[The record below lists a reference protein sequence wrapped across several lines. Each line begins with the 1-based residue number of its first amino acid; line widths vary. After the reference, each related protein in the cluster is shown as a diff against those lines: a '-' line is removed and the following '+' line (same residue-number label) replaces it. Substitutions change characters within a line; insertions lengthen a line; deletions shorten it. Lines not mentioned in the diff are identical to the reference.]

1 MTSTRPAKAALILAL
16 ALVVVACDR
25 ANGSGPRP
33 GEVEAYTAEIVKDDE
48 ANQRDAMRKAEARGR
63 ASADASLKRLDEEEK
78 SRVAEQ
84 SRN

>member
-1 MTSTRPAKAALILAL
+1 
-16 ALVVVACDR
+16 
-25 ANGSGPRP
+25 
-33 GEVEAYTAEIVKDDE
+33 
-48 ANQRDAMRKAEARGR
+48 MRKAEARGR